1 MAIKEPSTAGRCIT
15 PKGTSERKGI
25 LKEGISNKP
34 NLPGSPLSKSGS
46 YLNTLEKSKFQ
57 NDGLDFHC
65 SFETD
70 GSSEQDIDIPCTQPV
85 SHDKILEGV
94 VAFIEA
100 RSNTENRFEGISKQ
114 MEMLGATV
122 VKKFTPEVTHVI
134 FKDGKKTTRDKAI
147 KKGIHLVS
155 VLWVESCRQSGK
167 HVSEDL
173 FPVVEPEQAVTP
185 LMVGRL
191 KRTKSMQPKAF
202 EEDVQNSADRGDRRR
217 KRKLLAENLTPTAM
231 VFCAETQDPYSP
243 IAVNPPLTPHMVPDT
258 PCHEIPSPLTKTLSY
273 GGDSPKE
280 PIESD
285 CKETDQSPDS
295 NQDVPS
301 SINKLKKRLLKC
313 TPSRLPTPPAEQKK
327 TPAAQIRKTP
337 TDVLL
342 TGKSLSRGGKS
353 RSVLGKFETRS
364 PNGLYMYA

>member
-1 MAIKEPSTAGRCIT
+1 MLSFDLRD
-15 PKGTSERKGI
+15 TSRKYTR
-25 LKEGISNKP
+25 SV
-34 NLPGSPLSKSGS
+34 
-46 YLNTLEKSKFQ
+46 YQQT
-57 NDGLDFHC
+57 
-65 SFETD
+65 
-70 GSSEQDIDIPCTQPV
+70 PV
-85 SHDKILEGV
+85 SL
-94 VAFIEA
+94 
-100 RSNTENRFEGISKQ
+100 T
-114 MEMLGATV
+114 
-122 VKKFTPEVTHVI
+122 
-134 FKDGKKTTRDKAI
+134 
-147 KKGIHLVS
+147 
-155 VLWVESCRQSGK
+155 
-167 HVSEDL
+167 
-173 FPVVEPEQAVTP
+173 
-185 LMVGRL
+185 
-191 KRTKSMQPKAF
+191 
-202 EEDVQNSADRGDRRR
+202 
-217 KRKLLAENLTPTAM
+217 NLTCTIYYD
-231 VFCAETQDPYSP
+231 V
-243 IAVNPPLTPHMVPDT
+243 
-258 PCHEIPSPLTKTLSY
+258 